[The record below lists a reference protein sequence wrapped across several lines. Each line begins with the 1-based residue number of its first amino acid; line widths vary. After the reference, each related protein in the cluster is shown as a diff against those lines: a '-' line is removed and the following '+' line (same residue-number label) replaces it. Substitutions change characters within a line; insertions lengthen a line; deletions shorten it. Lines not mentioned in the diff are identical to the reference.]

1 MEALEMLLKR
11 FISLNEDK
19 LWREFFNNKQNQKY
33 IIEELIQN
41 DQLQK
46 GIDGTGERITDNE
59 GNDSYSFLT
68 EWITRGRKQEGDPY
82 TLKDTGEFYDSMV
95 INVSNNE
102 IEIDADPIK
111 TDANLFEKYGDDIIG
126 LTDQSKE
133 KLIEK
138 LREFTINRARE
149 LLFRD

>member
-1 MEALEMLLKR
+1 MDALETLLNR
-11 FISLNEDK
+11 FISLNEEE
-19 LWREFFNNKQNQKY
+19 LWREFFSDTENQKY

-46 GIDGTGERITDNE
+46 GIDGTGGRITDNE
-59 GNDSYSFLT
+59 GNDSYSFIT

-95 INVSNNE
+95 INVGNKE

-111 TDANLFEKYGDDIIG
+111 TDANLFEKYGDEIIG

-133 KLIEK
+133 KLIQK
-138 LREFTINRARE
+138 FREFTINRTRE
-149 LLFRD
+149 LLFGN